1 MDWLQFIVEITKAIA
16 WPSVVVFVFL
26 YLRKP
31 LAGLVPFLEEFKYGD
46 FVMKFRAGI
55 SEVKSET
62 RALPQVPERTVR
74 LLVPFEGLKKTL
86 YEVAALSPTAAVI
99 QAWAEFET
107 KMMERA
113 FAAGIFSS
121 NDPSRGN
128 SRLGH
133 ALLQGGI
140 FSLADF
146 QTFNKLRELRN
157 VAAHK
162 ADAGLQVQDATEYID
177 LVIDL
182 LARSSGMAGA

>member
-1 MDWLQFIVEITKAIA
+1 VDWLQFIVEIAKAIA

-26 YLRKP
+26 YFRKP
-31 LAGLVPFLEEFKYGD
+31 LTGLVPYLDEFKVGD

-55 SEVKSET
+55 SEVKSESP
-62 RALPQVPERTVR
+62 ASPQVSAPAVK
-74 LLVPFEGLKKTL
+74 LLAPFEAMKKTL
-86 YEVAALSPTAAVI
+86 YEVAAISPTAAVV

-107 KMMERA
+107 KMLERA
-113 FAAGIFSS
+113 FAVGIATSK
-121 NDPSRGN
+121 DTGRGN

-140 FSLADF
+140 FSSADF
-146 QTFNKLRELRN
+146 QTFHKLRELRN

-162 ADAGLQVQDATEYID
+162 ADSGLQVQDATQYID

-182 LARSSGMAGA
+182 LARTSGLP